1 MRPWWSRLLW
11 RPRPTSS
18 STRSPSRPRDP
29 SVVSPRPVARL
40 LLDETDRIALRVGDR
55 GDGRTIRQIEGLDHD
70 GRTELRG
77 TLEGRSEIAHLHVE
91 AHGRLITCADVAG
104 RSGLGSAEPGFDLH
118 DRSVADGPVEQLAVE
133 GGLAFGVDRHDLPL
147 DHRTRPVAH
156 RAHPRTTRSGAAA

>member
-18 STRSPSRPRDP
+18 STRSPSRSRDR

-55 GDGRTIRQIEGLDHD
+55 GDGR
-70 GRTELRG
+70 
-77 TLEGRSEIAHLHVE
+77 
-91 AHGRLITCADVAG
+91 
-104 RSGLGSAEPGFDLH
+104 
-118 DRSVADGPVEQLAVE
+118 SVADGPVEQLAVE
-133 GGLAFGVDRHDLPL
+133 GGLAFGVNRHDLPV

-156 RAHPRTTRSGAAA
+156 RAHPRTTRSGA